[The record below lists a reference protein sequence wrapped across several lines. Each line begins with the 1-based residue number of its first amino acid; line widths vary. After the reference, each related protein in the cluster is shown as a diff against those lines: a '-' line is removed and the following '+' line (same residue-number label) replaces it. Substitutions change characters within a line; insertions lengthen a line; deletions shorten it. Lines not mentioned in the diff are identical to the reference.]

1 MRMNLACDRGAC
13 MFTVLLVEN
22 DEVVLNQIKELLNVK
37 ISSIQILR
45 ARNGMEAFDQLKKHQ
60 PALILMDISLPDG
73 NGLKLIEQIQKFYPN
88 MKIIVN
94 TNYDSEEYRLAAVSR
109 GVDHFLSKKFNT
121 INDVIDVVEHVFLNG
136 SIAPKARI

>member
-1 MRMNLACDRGAC
+1 
-13 MFTVLLVEN
+13 MFTLLLVED

-94 TNYDSEEYRLAAVSR
+94 TNYDSEEYRQAAVSR

-121 INDVIDVVEHVFLNG
+121 INDVIDVVEHVF
-136 SIAPKARI
+136 

>member
-1 MRMNLACDRGAC
+1 
-13 MFTVLLVEN
+13 
-22 DEVVLNQIKELLNVK
+22 
-37 ISSIQILR
+37 
-45 ARNGMEAFDQLKKHQ
+45 MEAFDQLKKHQ

-94 TNYDSEEYRLAAVSR
+94 TNYDSEEYRQAAVSR

-121 INDVIDVVEHVFLNG
+121 INDVI
-136 SIAPKARI
+136 